1 MTTTIAESRQP
12 PETLQPPPEAAA
24 PQATG
29 DRPAATVLRF
39 PYGLPG
45 FPEATA
51 FRLEALEGCDGRF
64 ALLHA
69 TDDPELRLV
78 VMLAPDGH
86 PVVAERHVREAC
98 TALGW
103 AREAVALLFVV
114 TLAAAP
120 DGLDAFVNLR
130 APIFV
135 DTERALAVQ
144 VVLSDPGYPFRQPLG
159 KRQPA

>member
-1 MTTTIAESRQP
+1 MTTTMAEPSRP
-12 PETLQPPPEAAA
+12 PECPQSPPGDTAQISADGSPTA
-24 PQATG
+24 P
-29 DRPAATVLRF
+29 VLHF

-51 FRLEALEGCDGRF
+51 FRLEALEGCEGRF
-64 ALLHA
+64 VLLHA
-69 TDDPELRLV
+69 TDDPELRFV
-78 VMLAPDGH
+78 VMPAPEGQ

-98 TALGW
+98 AALGW

-135 DTERALAVQ
+135 DTERAVAVQ
-144 VVLSDPGYPFRQPLG
+144 VVLPDPAYPFRQPLG